1 MKIEVKNNVGFQP
14 IELKLTIESERE
26 LCNLWHRMNV
36 SEDTVNRNTNEDIR
50 YMCNDEGTLEFWRE
64 LNQLV
69 IKHNLEKRWKNK
81 FLK

>member
-1 MKIEVKNNVGFQP
+1 MKIEVKNGVGFQP

-50 YMCNDEGTLEFWRE
+50 YMCNDEGVLEFWSKLNE
-64 LNQLV
+64 LV
-69 IKHNLEKRWKNK
+69 TKYNLKDEKTN
-81 FLK
+81 F